1 MLGQRCVHIIESTL
15 IKLICTVS
23 DRTACLLYVMNL
35 PDLELKKECIPQ
47 GACCAFV
54 IRLADGLV
62 SASDRLPLGKR
73 RINHLTRGD
82 DASDGYM

>member
-1 MLGQRCVHIIESTL
+1 MALPNLG
-15 IKLICTVS
+15 
-23 DRTACLLYVMNL
+23 
-35 PDLELKKECIPQ
+35 LKKECISQ

-54 IRLADGLV
+54 TRLADGLV

-82 DASDGYM
+82 DARDGYLGT